1 MPAFDP
7 ALLPPR
13 ARLLGYL
20 RRRVES
26 DAVAEDL
33 LGDAL
38 LRALRAAPALR
49 DADRLV
55 PWFYRILD
63 HAVTDH
69 YRRRGVRRAA
79 ADRLAAAT
87 PTEAVPAEAE
97 GAVCAC
103 VHALIPTLPPAY
115 GPLIAALDLG
125 GEAPA
130 AVAERL
136 GITRTNLK
144 VRHHRARRALRDRLE
159 AVCRT
164 CAAHGCLDCTCRPVP
179 TPDPVPAASAS

>member
-1 MPAFDP
+1 MDRFDP

-13 ARLLGYL
+13 ERLLGYL

-79 ADRLAAAT
+79 ADGLAADAAESEDL
-87 PTEAVPAEAE
+87 PEAE

-103 VHALIPTLPPAY
+103 FRDLLPTLPPAY
-115 GPLIAALDLG
+115 GSLIEALDLG

-130 AVAERL
+130 DAAERL

-159 AVCRT
+159 TVCRA
-164 CAAHGCLDCTCRPVP
+164 CARHGCLDCTCRPA
-179 TPDPVPAASAS
+179 PAAEPVATHR